1 MKGVSGSHSDGSTS
15 YKVSDKGTELLSVNF
30 TVSRSVELISVWVQT
45 ENPLGSANSSIINY
59 TLSKIGKTHIS
70 YHQLETND
78 SRDETCGEKKEKK
91 VRKDFQVDWRV
102 WQRNDAVGRISRQ
115 LCSGNCS
122 ILQSWSLW
130 LLMITHALFQI
141 LPIII
146 QRNPRKMILLTPM
159 LRF

>member
-78 SRDETCGEKKEKK
+78 SRDETCGKKKKKKQEKIFRLTEGYDN
-91 VRKDFQVDWRV
+91 VMMLWVEFHA
-102 WQRNDAVGRISRQ
+102 NSAVETVLYLNLEVYGY
-115 LCSGNCS
+115 
-122 ILQSWSLW
+122 
-130 LLMITHALFQI
+130 
-141 LPIII
+141 
-146 QRNPRKMILLTPM
+146 
-159 LRF
+159 